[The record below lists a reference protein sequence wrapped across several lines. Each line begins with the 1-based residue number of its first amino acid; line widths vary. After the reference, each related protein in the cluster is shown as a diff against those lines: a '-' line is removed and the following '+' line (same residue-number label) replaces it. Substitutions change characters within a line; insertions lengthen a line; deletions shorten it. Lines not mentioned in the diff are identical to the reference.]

1 MMCSPLS
8 RFTTWRISVSSPNTC
23 WRVEEVSAGVVKEKS
38 AREDWGR
45 AVVEKPG
52 GRVAVM
58 EVGRAADEGPGGA
71 DSRRIE
77 REHMKH
83 AELMAVITRG
93 NVPLPPQV
101 TITR

>member
-1 MMCSPLS
+1 MIVRESTRTRQERRETM
-8 RFTTWRISVSSPNTC
+8 TTEL
-23 WRVEEVSAGVVKEKS
+23 EERRREERE
-38 AREDWGR
+38 RED
-45 AVVEKPG
+45 
-52 GRVAVM
+52 
-58 EVGRAADEGPGGA
+58 
-71 DSRRIE
+71 RRIE